1 MIVLLYLLFF
11 LSGAAALIYEVAWIR
26 SFSLVFGGS
35 HLAVTTVLAVF
46 MGGLALGGAVFG
58 RAAGRSARPLLLYGA
73 LEIGVGASA
82 AGFMGLMAIY
92 PAVYGP
98 LARIAGNGP
107 LALPAVRVLLATA
120 AMIVPT
126 TLMGGTLPLLSRIA
140 TRRLENVGRRVSA
153 LYGVNTLGAVA
164 GSLATGFFLLER
176 YGLTK
181 TVLAAI
187 VLNLGIGGTAAL
199 VGIGRRSVPFSD
211 EAAGDAAPTSSP
223 ASSLPAGGSAGLVL
237 AGIGVS
243 GFCALGYEVLWT
255 RILSRVVGRTV
266 YGVTIMLVAFLA
278 GIALGSEIYGLLQ
291 RSKRARAWSFSPA
304 AFGAVQAAIG
314 AAALGVTVLMSDLP
328 DHAAFLQ
335 GVFARAAVSEFTARQ
350 AASFALAFSSM
361 LVPATLMGFAFPMAG
376 AIFAISR
383 RDVGRSVGTVF
394 SYNTVGAILGAAVS
408 GYALI
413 YLAGI
418 ERSLQILAAVNVVAG
433 CGIAALAFGRRRTA
447 VVVASAGAALVAVL
461 FAFPSWGR
469 TWNVKYL
476 AIWRNNQRGAFDT
489 SDRVE
494 DALRNTDVLYYH
506 EGIDET
512 ISVIRPKGGQ
522 QAVIVNGRPE
532 ATTSAGDLQCQ
543 RALGHVPMLLHPDP
557 RRVFVLGLGTGV
569 TLGSTAIHPEAASIT
584 LAEIERAV
592 VPAARTFAGW
602 NHAVLDDPKLRIVF
616 DDGRNV
622 LTTTRERFDVI
633 TADPV
638 QPWSSGAAYLFTREY
653 YRIVASR
660 LAPGGIAC
668 QWLPLY
674 GMSVEDVRSV
684 VRTFSEVFPHTM
696 VWETYYDAEIVGSL
710 EPIVI
715 DEKALARRL
724 ARPVIQD
731 DLSPVALGTVDAFLS
746 HFVMGDR
753 GVRAYAARGVVN
765 TDDNVF
771 LEFSSPRSMAVA
783 HVMGDNVAEIARFRE
798 SPEPYLA
805 PAPSADAQAARAA
818 HWDERLAAGRL
829 YDRIHALWLWGG
841 RQTPEF
847 EALWARMQSE
857 APDYPPFRFLA
868 DRRAEEDRRT
878 PRLLRALD
886 LKAGNGIGGTAMTL
900 SAVGMSVGATRG
912 AVVFVDN
919 ARHVLFGQIYV
930 DGAEGEIEEKLDSA
944 ARRVLS
950 SVEAAYRSNGAL
962 ARTPPTDEAVRR
974 MVEDAIGA
982 VSQ

>member
-1 MIVLLYLLFF
+1 MTVLLYLLFF

-46 MGGLALGGAVFG
+46 MGGLALGGALFG
-58 RAAGRSARPLLLYGA
+58 RAAGKSKHPLLLYGA
-73 LEIGVGASA
+73 LEIGVAASA

-92 PAVYGP
+92 PTLYAP
-98 LARIAGNGP
+98 LARIAGDGP

-153 LYGVNTLGAVA
+153 LYAVNTLGAVV
-164 GSLATGFFLLER
+164 GSLLTGFFLLER
-176 YGLTK
+176 YGLTR
-181 TVLAAI
+181 TVVAAI
-187 VLNLGIGGTAAL
+187 ALNLAIGGTAVLAGL
-199 VGIGRRSVPFSD
+199 RRGAV
-211 EAAGDAAPTSSP
+211 AAFDGGDGDAAPSATSD
-223 ASSLPAGGSAGLVL
+223 AKGGAALVL

-255 RILSRVVGRTV
+255 RILSNVVGRTI

-291 RSKRARAWSFSPA
+291 RSKRARAWLFSPA

-314 AAALGVTVLMSDLP
+314 AAALAVTVLMSDLP

-335 GVFARAAVSEFTARQ
+335 GAFARAAFSEFTARQ

-376 AIFAISR
+376 TIFATAR

-418 ERSLQILAAVNVVAG
+418 ERSLQILAAINVVAG
-433 CGIAALAFGRRRTA
+433 CGIAALAFERRRTA
-447 VVVASAGAALVAVL
+447 VAVASVGAALVAAL
-461 FAFPSWGR
+461 IAFPSWGR
-469 TWNVKYL
+469 TWDSKYF

-489 SDRVE
+489 AERVE
-494 DALRNTDVLYYH
+494 DALQNTDVLYYH

-512 ISVIRPKGGQ
+512 ISVIRPKGAQ

-592 VPAARTFAGW
+592 VPAARTFAPW

-660 LAPGGIAC
+660 LAAGGIAC

-684 VRTFSEVFPHTM
+684 VKTFSEVFPHTM

-715 DEKALARRL
+715 DEEALARRL
-724 ARPVIQD
+724 ARPAIQD

-746 HFVMGDR
+746 HFVMGNR
-753 GVRAYAARGVVN
+753 GVRAYAAAGVVN
-765 TDDNVF
+765 TDDNLL

-783 HVMGDNVAEIARFRE
+783 HVMGDNVAELARFRE

-805 PAPSADAQAARAA
+805 PAPSADAEAVRAGY
-818 HWDERLAAGRL
+818 WDERLEEGRL

-847 EALWARMQSE
+847 EALWARMQRE

-868 DRRAEEDRRT
+868 DRRAAEDRRT

-886 LKAGNGIGGTAMTL
+886 LKVGDGTGGTAMTL

-930 DGAEGEIEEKLDSA
+930 DGAEGEIDEKLDSA

-950 SVEAAYRSNGAL
+950 SVGAAYRSDGGR

-982 VSQ
+982 ASQ